1 MTEQN
6 PTAPITQDVLTI
18 PRKLPEG
25 GRMNIVGLTR
35 DQLREALIAA
45 GTPEKQAKMR
55 LGQVW
60 QWIYHWGV
68 RDFADMTNLAKDYR
82 ALLAEKFEIALPEVV
97 TRQVSADGTRKYL
110 LRIAGGHEVE
120 MVYIPEENR
129 GTLCV
134 SSQVGCT
141 LTCSFCHT
149 GTQKLVRNLTAG
161 EIVGQLMLARD
172 DLGEWPEQGA
182 PKDETRL
189 ISNVV
194 LMGMGEPLY
203 NFENVR
209 DAMKVVM
216 DNEGLTLSR
225 RRITLSTSGVVP
237 EIARAAEEIGCLLAV
252 SFHATTDEVRD
263 RLVPINKRWNIETLL
278 NTLRDYPRLSNSER
292 ITFEYVMLK
301 GVNDSD
307 ADARRLVKLI
317 RGIPA
322 KINLI
327 PFNEWPG
334 APYER
339 SDWERIEAFADIIYK
354 AGYASPIRTPRGED
368 IMAACGQLKSATER
382 SPQEP
387 GRDRCRGRTG
397 LSPRLVRH
405 LVCIS
410 TPSTT
415 KSCVFDVTMPLPRAY
430 KMRTR
435 TRTGLHDRRRAATGR
450 IRRRFHQGSQRV
462 GGCSETAGNVY
473 RRYRR
478 RLRPAPHG
486 L

>member
-1 MTEQN
+1 M
-6 PTAPITQDVLTI
+6 A
-18 PRKLPEG
+18 K
-25 GRMNIVGLTR
+25 
-35 DQLREALIAA
+35 ALLDA
-45 GTPEKQAKMR
+45 GTPEKQVKMR
-55 LGQVW
+55 VGQVW

-68 RDFADMTNLAKDYR
+68 RNFDQMTNLAKSYR
-82 ALLAEKFEIALPEVV
+82 ELLADSFVIELPELV
-97 TRQVSADGTRKYL
+97 TRQVSTDGTRKYL
-110 LRIAGGHEVE
+110 VRIAGGHEVE
-120 MVYIPEENR
+120 VVYIPEETR
-129 GTLCV
+129 GTLCI

-161 EIVGQLMLARD
+161 EIVGQIMLARD
-172 DLGEWPEQGA
+172 DLNEWPKPGE

-189 ISNVV
+189 VSNVV

-209 DAMKVVM
+209 DAMNIAM
-216 DNEGLTLSR
+216 DGGGISLSR

-237 EIARAAEEIGCLLAV
+237 EIARTAEEIGCMLAI
-252 SFHATTDEVRD
+252 SFHATTDDIRD
-263 RLVPINKRWNIETLL
+263 RLVPINKKWNLETLL
-278 NTLRDYPRLSNSER
+278 SALRDYPRLSNSER

-307 ADARRLVKLI
+307 EDAKRLVKLI

-339 SDWERIEAFADIIYK
+339 SDWDRIETFADIIFK

-382 SPQEP
+382 A
-387 GRDRCRGRTG
+387 R
-397 LSPRLVRH
+397 
-405 LVCIS
+405 
-410 TPSTT
+410 
-415 KSCVFDVTMPLPRAY
+415 KSKAQIETE
-430 KMRTR
+430 TR
-435 TRTGLHDRRRAATGR
+435 
-450 IRRRFHQGSQRV
+450 Q
-462 GGCSETAGNVY
+462 
-473 RRYRR
+473 
-478 RLRPAPHG
+478 
-486 L
+486 